1 MGKRVPNR
9 NAALAV
15 AMTRDA
21 DLDAGRRK
29 LEEFKKAKD
38 AAKHRDATPSDVEAE
53 QKKEKPEKMKK
64 TSDAGKTDDE
74 TAAIKAKLVKAV
86 KKGKAIESERDA
98 AKARAQALE
107 KEIEGL
113 KKTAEA
119 SASGERA
126 AAETRDE
133 LESMR
138 EQLVRNTEALT
149 YANEESHRAAEEAR
163 ARIAAI
169 EEELEKTR
177 AELREADSE
186 KAAAARRIEA
196 AEEAKS
202 KADDVEKEVGRLK
215 AALREANAART
226 AAAEESAELR
236 RASEQTTSGA
246 ESRALELK
254 SEFESKALKLQ
265 SLEAEL
271 LALST
276 SSAEE
281 KEALAAEN
289 VRLANKLD
297 ENRLVLE
304 EAEKEKEVFV
314 GECERAL
321 QANEEHEH
329 MMAEIKQRLRDA
341 ESKAESTA
349 SELSALKASNESNQA
364 TLDAEKRATEALEA
378 LDKARQDASRAQ
390 AASESQSRE
399 LQAKI
404 ASLESALQTQRAM
417 PPPPSV
423 SNETASLRQQL
434 DMANKQIE
442 QLQSLLSDA
451 RASQNTSSFTNKK
464 NEDFSE
470 TDIEGAVLTGGSYA
484 FVPLQGHLKSAASAP
499 ALQHPIALEIAANFD
514 RASVYLQR
522 RPFMRL
528 GLTMYLILLHLWII
542 LF

>member
-1 MGKRVPNR
+1 MFKNFQ
-9 NAALAV
+9 LA
-15 AMTRDA
+15 RS
-21 DLDAGRRK
+21 RSK
-29 LEEFKKAKD
+29 LF
-38 AAKHRDATPSDVEAE
+38 
-53 QKKEKPEKMKK
+53 
-64 TSDAGKTDDE
+64 
-74 TAAIKAKLVKAV
+74 
-86 KKGKAIESERDA
+86 
-98 AKARAQALE
+98 
-107 KEIEGL
+107 
-113 KKTAEA
+113 
-119 SASGERA
+119 
-126 AAETRDE
+126 E
-133 LESMR
+133 LERPS
-138 EQLVRNTEALT
+138 V
-149 YANEESHRAAEEAR
+149 
-163 ARIAAI
+163 
-169 EEELEKTR
+169 
-177 AELREADSE
+177 
-186 KAAAARRIEA
+186 
-196 AEEAKS
+196 
-202 KADDVEKEVGRLK
+202 
-215 AALREANAART
+215 
-226 AAAEESAELR
+226 
-236 RASEQTTSGA
+236 

-254 SEFESKALKLQ
+254 SELESKALKLQ

-321 QANEEHEH
+321 QANEEHER